1 LKKVNERSRELFIR
15 YCNKTPEDKFVPPKN
30 LCNKSG
36 KWKDIMNGVK
46 KQLNNDNARIK
57 ELLAKE
63 LGEVAVGGRQT
74 SLADCRGK

>member
-1 LKKVNERSRELFIR
+1 MNGAGNCLSGTVIKL
-15 YCNKTPEDKFVPPKN
+15 PKIN
-30 LCNKSG
+30 LYHQKISVKSG

-46 KQLNNDNARIK
+46 KQLKNDNARIK